1 MSETVEKPAH
11 DRREA
16 GERVQDALAEITA
29 LLRKHRLVE
38 GLVQEQLEHAPVAE
52 GGNRGEVVES
62 LVTRQNKAQ
71 LQRKLDRLHPA
82 DIAYILDALP
92 LDERLYIWD
101 LVKADRDGEILLEV
115 SEPVRES
122 LISSMDTEELVAAA
136 ETLDAEEIAELA
148 PDLPQE
154 VMDDV
159 FSSLPVE
166 EREKLRA
173 AMSFEDDM
181 VGALMDF
188 EDLQVRPDVT
198 LEVVLRYLRRFEDL
212 PSQTDQLFVVDRDER
227 LLGVLPVNKLIVS
240 DPERMVADVMGQP
253 VVKLLQHEK
262 ASDAASAF
270 ERYDLVSAPVVDTND
285 KLVGRVTVDEILDFV
300 RGRGEEEVLAQ
311 AGLEKEEDV
320 FASVW
325 KSFQNRWTWLAI
337 NLGTAFIASR
347 VIGVFEGSIEKLVA
361 LAALMPIVAGIG
373 GNSGNQT
380 ITMIVRA
387 AALGQ
392 VTREHARTLIRKE
405 IIVAVIN
412 GLVWGGVMG
421 MVAMLLYRD
430 VALGLVMVLAMTLNL
445 ILAASMGV
453 LIPMTMMKFGRD
465 PALGSSVMIT
475 AVTDSGGFFIFL
487 GLATLFLIR

>member
-1 MSETVEKPAH
+1 MSETVEEQAKERP
-11 DRREA
+11 EA

-82 DIAYILDALP
+82 DIAYILEALP

-166 EREKLRA
+166 EREQLRA

-198 LEVVLRYLRRFEDL
+198 LEVVLRYLRRFDEL
-212 PSQTDQLFVVDRDER
+212 PSQTDQLFVVDRDEK

-240 DPERMVADVMGQP
+240 DPERMVADVMRPAGREAP
-253 VVKLLQHEK
+253 
-262 ASDAASAF
+262 AAREG
-270 ERYDLVSAPVVDTND
+270 ERRGLRVRALRPR
-285 KLVGRVTVDEILDFV
+285 VGA
-300 RGRGEEEVLAQ
+300 RGRHQRQ
-311 AGLEKEEDV
+311 A
-320 FASVW
+320 
-325 KSFQNRWTWLAI
+325 R
-337 NLGTAFIASR
+337 R
-347 VIGVFEGSIEKLVA
+347 
-361 LAALMPIVAGIG
+361 P
-373 GNSGNQT
+373 
-380 ITMIVRA
+380 
-387 AALGQ
+387 
-392 VTREHARTLIRKE
+392 
-405 IIVAVIN
+405 
-412 GLVWGGVMG
+412 
-421 MVAMLLYRD
+421 RD
-430 VALGLVMVLAMTLNL
+430 GR
-445 ILAASMGV
+445 
-453 LIPMTMMKFGRD
+453 RD
-465 PALGSSVMIT
+465 PRLRARARRGGGARAGRPARRRRTSSRRCGSRSRT
-475 AVTDSGGFFIFL
+475 AGRGSRSISSPRSSRR
-487 GLATLFLIR
+487 A